1 MTDEDGRRRLKVA
14 VVGPSA
20 AGKSTLVNALRE
32 AGYNARHV
40 AQEHSYVKD
49 MWQRFVQPDTL
60 IYLDVSFAELQRRRP
75 GEWGPQR
82 HAQEVERLAHARQHC
97 DLYIPTDGL
106 AAQEVREQALAF
118 LRHLPPSSETP
129 A

>member
-20 AGKSTLVNALRE
+20 AGKSTLVTALRE

-40 AQEHSYVKD
+40 GQEHSYVKD
-49 MWQRFVQPDTL
+49 MWQRFVQPDVL
-60 IYLDVSFAELQRRRP
+60 IYLDVSFAESQRRRH
-75 GEWGPQR
+75 GDWGPQR

-97 DLYIPTDGL
+97 DLYVPTDGL
-106 AAQEVREQALAF
+106 TAQDVREQALAF
-118 LRHLPPSSETP
+118 LRHLPPS
-129 A
+129 AVAQD